1 MGAGFVAVERS
12 IFQAPTVHDVD
23 IAKHYD
29 LWVMRITSSME
40 IGSHISVLRDERD
53 RQMTPSAR
61 STSPSRQERSS
72 DCLGRIALGRLH

>member
-1 MGAGFVAVERS
+1 MGVGFVAVERS
-12 IFQAPTVHDVD
+12 IFRAPAVQAVD

-29 LWVMRITSSME
+29 VRVMKITSSME
-40 IGSHISVLRDERD
+40 MGSHISVLRDERD

-72 DCLGRIALGRLH
+72 DCLGRMALGRLH